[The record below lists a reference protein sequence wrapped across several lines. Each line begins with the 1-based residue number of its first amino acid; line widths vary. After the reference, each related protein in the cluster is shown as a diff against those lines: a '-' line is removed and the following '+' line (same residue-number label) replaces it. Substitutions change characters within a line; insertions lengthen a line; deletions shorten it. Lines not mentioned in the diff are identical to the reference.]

1 MREILMVHDDGAE
14 FDAPVSEHRIVVGVD
29 GSVQSERAL
38 DWAITQAQRGGAT
51 LEIVTAWTFPMALGY
66 AFTATV
72 NEVRQAAQNVV
83 DGAIARVAKVAPDV
97 IVRGHPAEESP
108 GPALVTASEGAE
120 LLVVGSRGIGGFK
133 ELLLG
138 SVSQF
143 CTGHA
148 SCSVAVVR

>member
-1 MREILMVHDDGAE
+1 MVHDDGAE
-14 FDAPVSEHRIVVGVD
+14 FDAPISEHRIVVGVD

-38 DWAITQAQRGGAT
+38 DWAITQAQRGGAA

-83 DGAIARVAKVAPDV
+83 DGAIARVTKVAPDV
-97 IVRGHPAEESP
+97 VVRGHPAEESP
-108 GPALVTASEGAE
+108 GPALVNACGGAD
-120 LLVVGSRGIGGFK
+120 LLVVGSRGMGGFK

-143 CTGHA
+143 CTRHA

>member
-1 MREILMVHDDGAE
+1 MAHDDGAE

-83 DGAIARVAKVAPDV
+83 DGAIARVTEVAPDV
-97 IVRGHPAEESP
+97 VVRGHPAEESP
-108 GPALVTASEGAE
+108 GPALVDASGGAD
-120 LLVVGSRGIGGFK
+120 LLVVGSRGNGGFK
-133 ELLLG
+133 ELMVG
-138 SVSQF
+138 SVSSY
-143 CTGHA
+143 CARHA
-148 SCSVAVVR
+148 TCSVVIVR

>member
-38 DWAITQAQRGGAT
+38 DWAITQAQRVGAT
-51 LEIVTAWTFPMALGY
+51 LEIVTAWIFPMALGY

-83 DGAIARVAKVAPDV
+83 DGAIARVTEVAPDMV
-97 IVRGHPAEESP
+97 VRGRTTEESP
-108 GPALVTASEGAE
+108 GPALVSASEGAD
-120 LLVVGSRGIGGFK
+120 LLVVGSRGMGGFR
-133 ELLLG
+133 ELL
-138 SVSQF
+138 
-143 CTGHA
+143 
-148 SCSVAVVR
+148 